1 MSVRPSISAL
11 LLALVLASGGCAAEP
26 GSGDPDPGASG
37 EDALVQ
43 RQDDEYFYD
52 GPFSALEDAK
62 VTVSLRG
69 HTARVSGYLASVPDG
84 VGDLPNVKTK
94 AEGSRVRVD
103 VVYPIATA
111 RPGKTNSRP
120 GTYAFHQA
128 KPYRPDGSAF
138 TAEEGEH
145 FVTWGGFPFV
155 AYNRGIAFHGPITS
169 EVAGAT
175 RDVKVWF
182 LKRGAVSGGCNR
194 MMGEH
199 VVELSHL
206 IGVSMRKVYAA
217 NAPIST
223 PRAPVTVLPT
233 DQYDTY
239 EGKLVDVDYAT
250 DVGVT
255 RPGKVYG
262 DDRVVMFGS
271 WVASETPDG
280 KDLPPDAKW
289 EGGVAG
295 RPYVFR
301 EHARTD
307 MICSFAKRDLPALKT
322 LAATFPNGELPR
334 GICAKKACV
343 VDALRAGADAKAR
356 CRLGGTTAP

>member
-1 MSVRPSISAL
+1 MSRPVLTSL
-11 LLALVLASGGCAAEP
+11 LFATILSPLACTATTSEDAA
-26 GSGDPDPGASG
+26 DPGTSG
-37 EDALVQ
+37 EDALVE

-52 GPFSALEDAK
+52 GPLSALESAK

-69 HTARVSGYLASVPDG
+69 HTARLSGLLPTLPAGADAI
-84 VGDLPNVKTK
+84 PNVKTK
-94 AEGSRVRVD
+94 PEGGKVRVD
-103 VVYPIATA
+103 IVYPIATA
-111 RPGKTNSRP
+111 RPGKSNSRT
-120 GTYAFHQA
+120 GTYAFYQA
-128 KPYRPDGSAF
+128 KPYRPDGAAW
-138 TAEEGEH
+138 TPQEGQH

-155 AYNRGIAFHGPITS
+155 AYNNGIAFHGPITS
-169 EVAGAT
+169 EVAGAAT
-175 RDVKVWF
+175 DQKVWF

-206 IGVSMRKVYAA
+206 VGIDMRKVYAA
-217 NAPIST
+217 NVVVAT
-223 PRAPVTVLPT
+223 PRAPVTVLPA

-239 EGKLVDVDYAT
+239 EGKYVDVDYPT

-255 RPGKVYG
+255 RPGKAYG
-262 DDRVVMFGS
+262 DDKVVMFGS

-295 RPYVFR
+295 KPYVFAQ
-301 EHARTD
+301 HARGD
-307 MICSFAKRDLPALKT
+307 MICSFAKRDLAGLRAL
-322 LAATFPNGELPR
+322 ASRFPNGSLPR

-343 VDALRAGADAKAR
+343 VDALRANADAKAR
-356 CRLGGTTAP
+356 CEL